1 MAANGVADAAAE
13 DAAAEG
19 ARRELRAEQL
29 KERVYMTF
37 TALSVVLA
45 LLAEADHL
53 TVGNAVVTLTVAVVG
68 TLLAVFVADVVAHIT
83 VHQALPT
90 RPELVHMVVVV
101 LGAAETLVVPL
112 LIFGL
117 AAVGLLSL
125 EAALIA
131 ATVVLVVTLV
141 AVGYLAVR
149 RLKLPLFQR
158 LLVLLAEFV
167 LGLVVVG
174 LELLAH

>member
-1 MAANGVADAAAE
+1 MADDG
-13 DAAAEG
+13 AAEG
-19 ARRELRAEQL
+19 ARRERRAEQL
-29 KERVYMTF
+29 KERVYITF

-45 LLAEADHL
+45 LRAEADHL

-90 RPELVHMVVVV
+90 RSEFAHMVVVV
-101 LGAAETLVVPL
+101 LGAAETLVLPL

-125 EAALIA
+125 GAALTT

-149 RLKLPLFQR
+149 RLKLPRIQR
-158 LLVLLAEFV
+158 LLVLLAEFA

>member
-1 MAANGVADAAAE
+1 MADVTVE
-13 DAAAEG
+13 DDAAEG
-19 ARRELRAEQL
+19 ERRAEQL
-29 KERVYMTF
+29 KERVYITF
-37 TALSVVLA
+37 TALAVVLA
-45 LLAEADHL
+45 LRADVDHV

-101 LGAAETLVVPL
+101 LGAAETLVLPL

-117 AAVGLLSL
+117 AAVDLFSF
-125 EAALIA
+125 ATALTASTI
-131 ATVVLVVTLV
+131 VLVVTLV

-149 RLKLPLFQR
+149 RLKLPLIQR

>member
-1 MAANGVADAAAE
+1 MVEGGAADVTAV

-29 KERVYMTF
+29 KERVYITF
-37 TALSVVLA
+37 TALSVMLA
-45 LLAEADHL
+45 LRAEVDHL

-83 VHQALPT
+83 VHQVLPT
-90 RPELVHMVVVV
+90 RTEFIHMVVVV
-101 LGAAETLVVPL
+101 LGAAETLVLPL
-112 LIFGL
+112 LILGL
-117 AAVGLLSL
+117 AAVGLLPL
-125 EAALIA
+125 GAALTA

-149 RLKLPLFQR
+149 RLKLPLIQR

-174 LELLAH
+174 FELLAH